1 MKFKAVIFWLVIV
14 SINLAQSKIIQDGD
28 TYYFADRIIV
38 KYKNSQ
44 PSLGKISNQFANK
57 FGITE
62 EIETYSNIKDES
74 TESNELKKIRTL
86 KFSSPFNPIYI
97 IKEIKKQKNIEWAE
111 PHYLYELTF
120 DPNDPVYNYTGIDT
134 LKFEHLDVIKAKQA
148 WDINQGSE
156 DVIIAI
162 VDTGIDWLH
171 EDLADNIWTN
181 PGEVENNGIDDDGN
195 GFIDDIKGWDFGGD
209 SGIPDND
216 PNEDRADHGT
226 HVAGLASA
234 VTNNGIGI
242 ASIGFNTKLMAVK
255 TSQNDLRNSQGIALI
270 AFGYEGIQYAA
281 DNRANIISCS
291 WGGYSYSFNAQAIID
306 YAVSKG
312 SLVIAAAGND
322 NSKAKFYPASYDGV
336 LSVAGT
342 NFVDQK
348 ASWSNYGTKIDVAS

>member
-62 EIETYSNIKDES
+62 ETETYSNIKDES
-74 TESNELKKIRTL
+74 TESNELKKIHTL

-120 DPNDPVYNYTGIDT
+120 DPNDQVYDT
-134 LKFEHLDVIKAKQA
+134 LVTYEDSLKMMHLKVINAKQA

-171 EDLADNIWTN
+171 EDLADNIWNN
-181 PGEVENNGIDDDGN
+181 PGEIDNNGIDDDGN
-195 GFIDDIKGWDFGGD
+195 GYIDDIRGWDFGGL
-209 SGIPDND
+209 SGTPDNN

-255 TSQNDLRNSQGIALI
+255 TSIDNIRNRW
-270 AFGYEGIQYAA
+270 Y
-281 DNRANIISCS
+281 CS
-291 WGGYSYSFNAQAIID
+291 YCIR
-306 YAVSKG
+306 
-312 SLVIAAAGND
+312 L
-322 NSKAKFYPASYDGV
+322 
-336 LSVAGT
+336 
-342 NFVDQK
+342 
-348 ASWSNYGTKIDVAS
+348 